1 MSNLDK
7 EREQTKFLKQQ
18 VRNFTDTLQM
28 VKEKE
33 VIFLFI
39 STI

>member
-33 VIFLFI
+33 VII
-39 STI
+39 